1 MIEELEFKFLHY
13 TELCGYSDD
22 QAYET
27 LAMMYGVSE
36 EFLRE
41 NLLKKKST
49 GRL

>member
-1 MIEELEFKFLHY
+1 MMEEIAYRFLHY
-13 TELCGYSDD
+13 TELCNYTEE

-27 LAMMYGVSE
+27 LSMMYGVSE

-41 NLLKKKST
+41 NLWKST